1 MDFSRGMWRKHS
13 KWYRSL
19 LLCINSTSSRLVWGE
34 NLFHFNLTIML
45 IQGVWLFRCLL
56 VNNAVSWELSV
67 FWVIFVKSSS
77 ILLCWHLYWATVKTR
92 LMTCSWNLSWWM
104 SSSKIIPT
112 LIVLPACL
120 TKKKVKA
127 HSFPTAAWV
136 WTQKR
141 SSLLFLKKYY
151 SKSIILFP
159 ESNILDNLLI
169 LAWMFSR
176 INLISLLVTFS
187 TV

>member
-13 KWYRSL
+13 KWYCSL

-92 LMTCSWNLSWWM
+92 LTTCSWNLSWWM

-112 LIVLPACL
+112 LIVLPARL
-120 TKKKVKA
+120 TKKKKSKHIV
-127 HSFPTAAWV
+127 FPQLHEFEHRKEAV
-136 WTQKR
+136 
-141 SSLLFLKKYY
+141 FY
-151 SKSIILFP
+151 F
-159 ESNILDNLLI
+159 
-169 LAWMFSR
+169 
-176 INLISLLVTFS
+176 
-187 TV
+187 